1 MKALFL
7 NCIYLILS
15 CAYTYSS
22 WTYKGIPEVQL
33 LLQSLLK
40 IFFVTIICFIHTRTF
55 PKVSFGDKYMIMAAI
70 VYSGSSLCTTYLW
83 NQQQMTP
90 YIYSM
95 GTKPT
100 LAITNI
106 MQYGACSN
114 FIAFFSILGLV
125 FVNSE
130 SLLLFLVKCVLSS
143 LGSYFSSLGLDYG
156 KKSDLQERCTKIV
169 SFSLISTLIPLY
181 WSNTIY
187 VQHNNMEYLHAILG
201 AFNGLSIA
209 FVLSYNGALTK
220 VGLSSI
226 KDIVFL
232 ASSDEL
238 TSLNVLSLCFQ
249 GGISCWITL
258 KPPQDMENIKN
269 TKVIEENS
277 EEIL

>member
-15 CAYTYSS
+15 CTYTYSS

-40 IFFVTIICFIHTRTF
+40 IFFVTIICFIHTRTL
-55 PKVSFGDKYMIMAAI
+55 PKISFGDKYMVMAAI

-90 YIYSM
+90 YMYSM

-100 LAITNI
+100 LAITNVI
-106 MQYGACSN
+106 QYGIYSN
-114 FIAFFSILGLV
+114 FVSFFSVLGFI
-125 FVNSE
+125 FVKREN
-130 SLLLFLVKCVLSS
+130 LLLFLLKCLLSS
-143 LGSYFSSLGLDYG
+143 LGSYLSSLGLDYG
-156 KKSDLQERCTKIV
+156 KKSEFQDRCTKIV
-169 SFSLISTLIPLY
+169 SFSLISALIPLY

-187 VQHNNMEYLHAILG
+187 VQHNNMEYIHAILG
-201 AFNGLSIA
+201 ALNGLSIA

-232 ASSDEL
+232 ASSNGL
-238 TSLNVLSLCFQ
+238 TSLNVMSLCFQ
-249 GGISCWITL
+249 GGISCWVSFQ
-258 KPPQDMENIKN
+258 PVQEMENIKN
-269 TKVIEENS
+269 IEVIEESS